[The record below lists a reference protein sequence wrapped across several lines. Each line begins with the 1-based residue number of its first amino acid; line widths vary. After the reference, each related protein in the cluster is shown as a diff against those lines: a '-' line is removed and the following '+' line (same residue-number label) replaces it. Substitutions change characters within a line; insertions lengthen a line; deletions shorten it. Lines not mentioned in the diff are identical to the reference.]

1 MSDVELNAAERGF
14 RAHGDIPL
22 IGPLAVLTRWWERR
36 HMELMAEAG
45 YDDLRVAHNAVA
57 AFLPEDGMRLTELAQ
72 AAGISKQA
80 MAELVSDLVAKGY
93 AKKVPDPSDG
103 RAKIIIWDERGK
115 ASHDVTMKAFTRI
128 EAELMEMVGTQAMSD
143 MRAALLRAFTAIAGG
158 PPQ

>member
-14 RAHGDIPL
+14 RARGEIPL
-22 IGPLAVLTRWWERR
+22 IGPLAVVTRWWERR

-57 AFLPEDGMRLTELAQ
+57 AYLPAEGMRLTQLAQ

-93 AKKVPDPSDG
+93 AKQVPDPTDG

-115 ASHDVTMKAFTRI
+115 AS
-128 EAELMEMVGTQAMSD
+128 
-143 MRAALLRAFTAIAGG
+143 
-158 PPQ
+158 